1 MANINGYTVLRQPA
15 IRSGLSLFLSGV
27 AFCGIGRYMKI
38 EGKPLAFQ
46 IKAFS
51 IAAIAQTAIHATIG
65 NNSEN
70 SRVFEFIAPV
80 VLIGIVA
87 KKSRFKKLVV
97 STSLVS
103 IGCFVINA
111 GLKRLGAPPPPPPE
125 DPLPPPEPAELTL
138 TPKEFRDRWRVNNIP
153 NKPITITGDLY
164 VRPQHTPEYAALT
177 HLPDNVIVNG
187 TLNLDGCTNLKELPE
202 NLRVA
207 GELHLDG
214 CFNLERIPAT
224 IQVGGYLNLRGC
236 VKLTELPMNRTNGG
250 LCIDDCIRIKELP
263 ENLYVNGDLSI
274 FNHPITELP
283 RGLHVG
289 GELELQNCEN
299 LREIPEDLKRLGG
312 LSIADCPLIEALPE
326 GLEIGAKGMFIADCE
341 RLNALPSDIRIEGR
355 LRIDNNIPELPENLY
370 VGGELRVGGS
380 LCELPR
386 GLRVGGE
393 LYLDEVFISSLPDD
407 LIVDGDL
414 VVIHGDTNLLTRSYS
429 MQLPDWVWHMG
440 PAKSPFTAE
449 PVQRTIQL
457 EYTHISRADGE
468 SLRQTYA
475 GNRNIK
481 LVLPDVYYS
490 EQRQANSARVYGN
503 PNVLKNGLFNE
514 QLNILGILD
523 LEDPKEEDIKQA
535 YKRLALECHPDKV
548 QGKEEQFRKIKEAET
563 ALLDA
568 INE

>member
-1 MANINGYTVLRQPA
+1 MCI
-15 IRSGLSLFLSGV
+15 
-27 AFCGIGRYMKI
+27 
-38 EGKPLAFQ
+38 
-46 IKAFS
+46 
-51 IAAIAQTAIHATIG
+51 
-65 NNSEN
+65 
-70 SRVFEFIAPV
+70 
-80 VLIGIVA
+80 
-87 KKSRFKKLVV
+87 
-97 STSLVS
+97 
-103 IGCFVINA
+103 
-111 GLKRLGAPPPPPPE
+111 
-125 DPLPPPEPAELTL
+125 
-138 TPKEFRDRWRVNNIP
+138 RDR
-153 NKPITITGDLY
+153 
-164 VRPQHTPEYAALT
+164 
-177 HLPDNVIVNG
+177 
-187 TLNLDGCTNLKELPE
+187 
-202 NLRVA
+202 
-207 GELHLDG
+207 
-214 CFNLERIPAT
+214 
-224 IQVGGYLNLRGC
+224 
-236 VKLTELPMNRTNGG
+236 
-250 LCIDDCIRIKELP
+250 
-263 ENLYVNGDLSI
+263 
-274 FNHPITELP
+274 
-283 RGLHVG
+283 
-289 GELELQNCEN
+289 
-299 LREIPEDLKRLGG
+299 
-312 LSIADCPLIEALPE
+312 
-326 GLEIGAKGMFIADCE
+326 LEICAKGMFIADCE

-407 LIVDGDL
+407 LIVDGDF

-490 EQRQANSARVYGN
+490 EQRQANSAMVYGN

-548 QGKEEQFRKIKEAET
+548 QGKEEQFMKIKEAET